1 MTKSAVCLYF
11 VGPKE
16 DADLLSRQL
25 SETSVKND
33 TLQDISSSTSSTPK
47 KANSE
52 SGVETGSSGNDTAS
66 VASSGSRHSLSS
78 GIASRDEDVFEVP
91 RTIRFPPAAPTKCY
105 SEVVICKWEL
115 CGNEFD
121 STGKLLDHLKVI
133 FKDFN
138 IPYLT
143 NFLLLPKFL
152 RLNLYNFNHVC
163 FSFFSDCSCC
173 GRKPKR

>member
-1 MTKSAVCLYF
+1 M
-11 VGPKE
+11 
-16 DADLLSRQL
+16 DLLSRQL

-33 TLQDISSSTSSTPK
+33 TLDISASCSTSSTPK

-52 SGVETGSSGNDTAS
+52 SGVETGSNDTAS

-121 STGKLLDHLKVI
+121 STGKLLDHLKVN
-133 FKDFN
+133 N
-138 IPYLT
+138 I
-143 NFLLLPKFL
+143 
-152 RLNLYNFNHVC
+152 YNV
-163 FSFFSDCSCC
+163 
-173 GRKPKR
+173 

>member
-1 MTKSAVCLYF
+1 MAEFFIIFNIIL
-11 VGPKE
+11 GPKE
-16 DADLLSRQL
+16 ESDLLSQQL

-33 TLQDISSSTSSTPK
+33 TLDISSSTSSTPK

-52 SGVETGSSGNDTAS
+52 SGVETGSNDTAS

-121 STGKLLDHLKVI
+121 STGKLLDHLKVNMI
-133 FKDFN
+133 C
-138 IPYLT
+138 I
-143 NFLLLPKFL
+143 
-152 RLNLYNFNHVC
+152 
-163 FSFFSDCSCC
+163 
-173 GRKPKR
+173 

>member
-1 MTKSAVCLYF
+1 M
-11 VGPKE
+11 
-16 DADLLSRQL
+16 DLLSRQL

-33 TLQDISSSTSSTPK
+33 TLDISSTCSTSSTPK

-52 SGVETGSSGNDTAS
+52 SGVETGSNDTAS

-133 FKDFN
+133 IIFN
-138 IPYLT
+138 
-143 NFLLLPKFL
+143 F
-152 RLNLYNFNHVC
+152 
-163 FSFFSDCSCC
+163 SCC
-173 GRKPKR
+173 LFIFFQKSSEKSREIFS

>member
-1 MTKSAVCLYF
+1 METQVLVFFREINCLF
-11 VGPKE
+11 NIFSGRKE
-16 DADLLSRQL
+16 VDLLSRQL

-33 TLQDISSSTSSTPK
+33 TLDISASCSTSSTPK

-52 SGVETGSSGNDTAS
+52 SGVETGSNDTAS

-121 STGKLLDHLKVI
+121 STGKLLDHLKVNNI
-133 FKDFN
+133 SFLAVKCLPFK
-138 IPYLT
+138 
-143 NFLLLPKFL
+143 K
-152 RLNLYNFNHVC
+152 
-163 FSFFSDCSCC
+163 
-173 GRKPKR
+173 KKKKKK